1 LIEIKSRRA
10 MYYSI
15 TPTGTFLPNK
25 KQQTVKRGMIGYN
38 TSLLSKS
45 VSEVALGIRKYFE
58 DIERDVV
65 GYNTYS

>member
-1 LIEIKSRRA
+1 
-10 MYYSI
+10 MYYGI
-15 TPTGTFLPNK
+15 TPTGKFLPNK
-25 KQQTVKRGMIGYN
+25 RQQQTAKRGWIGYN

-45 VSEVALGIRKYFE
+45 VNEVALGIRKYFE